1 MNGTKLVNRI
11 RAPWSI
17 KFKDD
22 KRFPIGSQNLRFIRT
37 TNRWGEKGTLSNNRG
52 YLRVARNFADG
63 KFCSLVEMS

>member
-22 KRFPIGSQNLRFIRT
+22 KRFPIGSHNLRFIRT
-37 TNRWGEKGTLSNNRG
+37 TNRWGEKAL
-52 YLRVARNFADG
+52 
-63 KFCSLVEMS
+63 